1 MNLAIMPDDMKA
13 SSGWHK
19 TRRKPSGKW
28 EARWAD
34 GDGVI
39 HGKSFLTKP
48 QADKYGWDMA
58 NGALNASLGLGTLR
72 KPIEEAMDDFFSRNT
87 KANTREVNEYILGH
101 FIQACPDVTHT
112 GRLTDTTVNQYA
124 SKLVAEGK
132 NPGGQNH
139 HLKIVRAFTNF
150 CLRKRWIAND
160 PFIEFKMPKS
170 EFKGWR
176 LTPDQFESVCRIR
189 ERVPGSHGEVDLWL
203 SRAFRFGRVTLLRIS
218 QVWKL
223 APKDFREPNEL
234 WVEGIKGQPGVWIR
248 LRPSAVEILKEMM
261 PREREERFFNYWKS
275 VKSMQWSIYEKVRKS
290 DIQPFVYTVNGERR
304 EQFPRFHDIC
314 KVSGVSD
321 LMDQGMSPADL
332 EHVSNTSQRTLI
344 THYMKSDRTRAF
356 DKLLEL
362 DRVET
367 ESRPKSGGNGA
378 HLKVQDRMDGTIS
391 NIEKHART
399 RQK

>member
-13 SSGWHK
+13 NSGWHDI
-19 TRRKPSGKW
+19 RLKPSGKW

-34 GDGVI
+34 EEGVI
-39 HGKSFLTKP
+39 HGKTWLTKP
-48 QADKYGWDMA
+48 QAQKYAWDMA
-58 NGALNASLGLGTLR
+58 NGILNASLGIGTLR
-72 KPIEEAMDDFFSRNT
+72 KPIHEALKDFFARNT

-101 FIQACPDVTHT
+101 FVEVCPEVTHT
-112 GRLTDTTVNQYA
+112 GQLTDTLINQYA
-124 SKLVAEGK
+124 SRLVAEGK

-139 HLKIVRAFTNF
+139 HLKVVRAFTNF
-150 CLRKRWIAND
+150 CLRKRWIAAD
-160 PFIEFKMPKS
+160 PFLEFKMPKS

-176 LTPDQFESVCRIR
+176 LTPEQFESVCRIR
-189 ERVPGSHGEVDLWL
+189 ERVPGSHGEVDFWL
-203 SRAFRFGRVTLLRIS
+203 DKAFRFGRLTLLRIS

-248 LRPSAVEILKEMM
+248 LRPGAAKILQDLL
-261 PREREERFFNYWKS
+261 PSREREQRFFDYWKS

-304 EQFPRFHDIC
+304 EQYPRYHDIC

-344 THYMKSDRTRAF
+344 THYMKTDRVRAF

-362 DRVET
+362 DRAQT
-367 ESRPKSGGNGA
+367 ESRPKSGGNGTQKMV
-378 HLKVQDRMDGTIS
+378 HPGMDSTGGKTE
-391 NIEKHART
+391 NDAVNK
-399 RQK
+399 